1 MDKVDPLNRRINQF
15 YEFKTNIYHFTLNAK
30 LSSAGPGGWSIPLIG
45 SCSMNR
51 GASITPICGFTGGSV
66 RPILGYLMPIN
77 GSILD
82 IESCSTIRGGLHHA
96 PLGSA
101 MPASSA
107 TPTTLQSKK
116 CMNKLF

>member
-1 MDKVDPLNRRINQF
+1 MNQF
-15 YEFKTNIYHFTLNAK
+15 YEFRTNIYHFTLNARRC
-30 LSSAGPGGWSIPLIG
+30 SAGPGAGGWSIPLI
-45 SCSMNR
+45 
-51 GASITPICGFTGGSV
+51 GASITPICGFTWGSV
-66 RPILGYLMPIN
+66 PPILGNLMPIN
-77 GSILD
+77 GIGSM
-82 IESCSTIRGGLHHA
+82 IRGGLHHA